1 MNRPKKSLGQNFLID
16 KNVVQKILNLV
27 NIKKKNIVE
36 IGPGT
41 GKLTEEIIKENPK
54 SLLLIEKDNKLSEL
68 LKERFFKNNNV
79 SIFNEDILSFKLENK
94 IKKSSIIIGN
104 LPYNISSQI
113 LVKLIKLNKWP
124 PNYSKLVLMFQ
135 KEVAE
140 KLLAREKTSLFSRIT
155 IISNWRLKIKD
166 HFHVSRNCFFPKPNV
181 DSTVLVFEP
190 IINNKY
196 KIKDLENL
204 EKVTHIFFSSKRKM
218 INKAF
223 AKIFNNF
230 EFHAKKL
237 NLDLTKRPNEIN
249 GEDFYKICE
258 YFEKFGKKV

>member
-16 KNVVQKILNLV
+16 KNVVQKILKLA
-27 NIKKKNIVE
+27 NIKKNNVIE

-41 GKLTEEIIKENPK
+41 GNLTEEIIKENPE
-54 SLLLIEKDNKLSEL
+54 SLLLVEKDNKLSEL
-68 LKERFFKNNNV
+68 LKERFFKNNKV
-79 SIFNEDILSFKLENK
+79 SLFNEDILSFKLENK
-94 IKKSSIIIGN
+94 IKNGSIIIGN

-113 LVKLIKLNKWP
+113 LIKLIKLNKWP
-124 PNYSKLVLMFQ
+124 PNYTKLVLMFQ

-140 KLLAREKTSLFSRIT
+140 KILACEKTSLFGRIT

-190 IINNKY
+190 IINKKY
-196 KIKDLENL
+196 RIKDLENL
-204 EKVTHIFFSSKRKM
+204 EKITRIFFSSKRKM

-223 AKIFNNF
+223 AKLFNNY
-230 EFHAKKL
+230 EFYAKKL
-237 NLDLTKRPNEIN
+237 NLNLSKRPNEIN
-249 GEDFYKICE
+249 GEDFYKITEC
-258 YFEKFGKKV
+258 FEKFGKKD